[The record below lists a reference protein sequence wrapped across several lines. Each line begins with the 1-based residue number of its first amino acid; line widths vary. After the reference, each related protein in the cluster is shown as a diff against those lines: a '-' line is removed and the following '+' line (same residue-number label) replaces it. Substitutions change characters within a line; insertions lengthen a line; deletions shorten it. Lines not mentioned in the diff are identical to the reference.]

1 MYRRQPSVALPLS
14 TRAVTAPEPD
24 VLVTHLAIRR
34 AGDAQRARL
43 GMNGLADN
51 GCARALFGSV
61 IHRLPAGAARRCSA
75 PRPRPDRFSCLA
87 SAAGCYCLF
96 IDSSERAWG
105 SRRHSAP
112 QRPRLD
118 PRRGYPTLTVA
129 YLHCLRLHT
138 CKVSVHENESLCAT
152 AVAHAGPPV
161 SCLELQ
167 VGPYR
172 PK

>member
-1 MYRRQPSVALPLS
+1 MPRYSPSRRARGRISHKLTFDLVGKCNYESFESAVRICSDSSAMHRRQPSTALPLS
-14 TRAVTAPEPD
+14 TRAVTVPEPD

-34 AGDAQRARL
+34 PGDAQRAWL
-43 GMNGLADN
+43 GMHN
-51 GCARALFGSV
+51 GCARALFGLV

-75 PRPRPDRFSCLA
+75 PSPRPDRFSCLA

-118 PRRGYPTLTVA
+118 PRRGYPALTVA
-129 YLHCLRLHT
+129 CLR
-138 CKVSVHENESLCAT
+138 CF
-152 AVAHAGPPV
+152 
-161 SCLELQ
+161 
-167 VGPYR
+167 
-172 PK
+172 